1 MQIAQH
7 AVVTMTYTLTN
18 DYGDIIDQA
27 DAAQPFV
34 YLHGVDNII
43 PGLEKHLTGK
53 QANDSLTV
61 SVPPAEAYGE
71 YDARMTQT
79 VPRSMFAGIPDEQI
93 VAGAEFHAQT
103 AAGNQVIRIAAAD
116 AESVTIDANHPL
128 AGVTLTFAL
137 NILDVRP
144 ATAEEIAHGHVH
156 AHGGCGHQH

>member
-1 MQIAQH
+1 MQITQH

-18 DYGDIIDQA
+18 DHGEIIDRA

-34 YLHGVDNII
+34 YLHGANNII

-53 QANDSLTV
+53 QPNDNLTV

-71 YDARMTQT
+71 YDERMTQT

-93 VAGAEFHAQT
+93 VIGAEFHAQT

-137 NILDVRP
+137 KILEVRP

-156 AHGGCGHQH
+156 THGGCGH